1 MAISASELDTMQSSY
16 KSAVDKWIEAIRH
29 EEALASTNH
38 NETEIDLW
46 EGACNDEEAARK
58 KAKAAKSAYEA
69 ALREEFFNF

>member
-1 MAISASELDTMQSSY
+1 MSISTSELDEMQSKY
-16 KSAVDKWIEAIRH
+16 NLAVDEWIKAIRR

-38 NETEIDLW
+38 SEAEIDLW
-46 EGACNDEEAARK
+46 EGACNDEEAARN